1 MGESQDLYGI
11 YKEKHG
17 KTMGKR
23 GKTMGKPWKTW
34 DKPWKTWEIS
44 GKQTLEKNVGRC
56 GENHGE
62 NSEHCGMWGTL
73 GGKKLGK
80 VEMLG
85 EHLEEFMSLI

>member
-1 MGESQDLYGI
+1 
-11 YKEKHG
+11 
-17 KTMGKR
+17 MGKR
-23 GKTMGKPWKTW
+23 GKTMENMGQTMENMGNKWKT
-34 DKPWKTWEIS
+34 DI
-44 GKQTLEKNVGRC
+44 GKNVGRC